1 MFIFLHIISCIL
13 YNPKAWFFLYF
24 IFVDE
29 DFCSCSY
36 EVNNFTC
43 PAVNLTSGETITLDN
58 VYPVDSWV
66 RLKKI
71 PVEAHP
77 GCGVDFLIGTECM
90 PVKEKYSEVCIL
102 EMRVFWSFFGHFWS
116 FLAFPGH
123 FWSFLVIFGHFW
135 PFLAFF
141 T

>member
-29 DFCSCSY
+29 NFCSCSY

-90 PVKEKYSEVCIL
+90 PVKEKYSEVWIPGV
-102 EMRVFWSFFGHFWS
+102 RGFWS
-116 FLAFPGH
+116 FLD
-123 FWSFLVIFGHFW
+123 
-135 PFLAFF
+135 FLAFF
-141 T
+141 TQLSLFLHFSINFKPRSTRGVFT